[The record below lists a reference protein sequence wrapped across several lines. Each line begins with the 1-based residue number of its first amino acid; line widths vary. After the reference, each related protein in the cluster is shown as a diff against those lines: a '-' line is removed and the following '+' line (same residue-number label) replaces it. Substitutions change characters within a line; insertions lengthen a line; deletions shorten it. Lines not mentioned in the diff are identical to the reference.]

1 VKDNVCRTL
10 EGYGFDRRHLKRRA
24 IVFTITKGGL
34 MRNLLKTLTGLSI
47 GLALTLMPA
56 PTLAQN
62 MKPGKGITVKPARAT
77 WNTGFF
83 QEALV
88 RRGLQAL
95 GYDVKR
101 PKDLQNPIFYK
112 SVALGD
118 VDYWT
123 NGWFPNHA
131 SQLPKNF
138 YDKADK
144 YGYVVRSGGLQGYL
158 VSKRDVEKYNIVSLD
173 DFKREEV
180 RKAFDANGDGKAD
193 LTACPPGWG
202 CENVI
207 AFHMKVYDLEDYI
220 NPVKASYE
228 AGMASA
234 LGRYKDGEPIFFYTW
249 SPNWTIFKLKPG
261 KDVMW
266 INVPKII
273 PKESQ
278 KNAVDRMTAS
288 GIEGAVSDP
297 IKLGFVV
304 SDIRIVANKK
314 FAESNPPAKTFFEV
328 FTLPLSDINEQ
339 NTRMYEGEKSQK
351 DIERHVDQWIAKNQ
365 QKWNGWLEQ
374 ARKAAQ

>member
-1 VKDNVCRTL
+1 MKAVL
-10 EGYGFDRRHLKRRA
+10 
-24 IVFTITKGGL
+24 
-34 MRNLLKTLTGLSI
+34 
-47 GLALTLMPA
+47 LALCMITALWIGPVMASSPD
-56 PTLAQN
+56 
-62 MKPGKGITVKPARAT
+62 KPGQGVTVKPARAT

-88 RRGLQAL
+88 RRGLEEL
-95 GYDVKR
+95 GYKVKK
-101 PKDLQNPIFYK
+101 PKDLQNAIFYK

-123 NGWFPNHA
+123 NGWFPSHN

-144 YGYVVRSGGLQGYL
+144 YGYVVKAGGLQGYL
-158 VSKRDVEKYNIVSLD
+158 VSRRDVEKYHIQSLD
-173 DFKREEV
+173 DFKRPEV
-180 RKAFDANGDGKAD
+180 KKAFDKNGDGKAD

-207 AFHMKVYDLEDYI
+207 SHHMKVYNLENDI

-228 AGMASA
+228 AGMAAA
-234 LGRYKDGEPIFFYTW
+234 LASLRNGEPIFFYTW

-261 KDVMW
+261 QDVMW

-278 KNAVDRMTAS
+278 KSAVDRMTVS
-288 GIEGAVSDP
+288 GIQGAVTDP

-304 SDIRIVANKK
+304 SDIRIVANKQ
-314 FAESNPPAKTFFEV
+314 FAENNPAARKFFEL
-328 FTLPLSDINEQ
+328 FSLPLADINEQ

-351 DIERHVDQWIAKNQ
+351 DIERHVDEWIKKNSE
-365 QKWNGWLEQ
+365 KWQSWLAE
-374 ARKAAQ
+374 ARSAVK

>member
-1 VKDNVCRTL
+1 MRQM
-10 EGYGFDRRHLKRRA
+10 LKKLV
-24 IVFTITKGGL
+24 I
-34 MRNLLKTLTGLSI
+34 LTVLST
-47 GLALTLMPA
+47 LALIPA
-56 PTLAQN
+56 PILAKDQKA
-62 MKPGKGITVKPARAT
+62 MPGKGVKVQPARAT
-77 WNTGFF
+77 WPTGFF

-88 RRGLQAL
+88 RRGLKTL
-95 GYDVKR
+95 GYKVKR
-101 PKDLQNPIFYK
+101 PKDLQNSIFYK
-112 SVALGD
+112 TVTLGN

-123 NGWFPNHA
+123 NGWFPNHN

-138 YDKADK
+138 YDKATAV
-144 YGYVVRSGGLQGYL
+144 GYVIKSGGLQGYL
-158 VSKRDVEKYNIVSLD
+158 VSTRDVERYNIKSLD

-180 RKAFDANGDGKAD
+180 KKAFDSNGDGKAD

-207 AFHMKVYDLEDYI
+207 NHHMKVYDLEDHI
-220 NPVKASYE
+220 NPIKAAYE

-234 LGRYKDGEPIFFYTW
+234 LGSYKSGEPIFFYTW
-249 SPNWTIFKLKPG
+249 APNWTIFKLKPG

-278 KNAVDRMTAS
+278 KNDVDRMTAS

-314 FAESNPPAKTFFEV
+314 FLKKNPAAKKFFEV
-328 FTLPLSDINEQ
+328 FALSLGDINEQ
-339 NTRMYEGEKSQK
+339 NTRMNEGEKSQK

-365 QKWNGWLEQ
+365 EQWNGWLEA
-374 ARKAAQ
+374 ARAVGE